1 MKLSDDKQEFF
12 AETFTEFIDY
22 FLGKGAPPHKLK
34 EMFGKMVDSVE
45 EDRKSLT

>member
-12 AETFTEFIDY
+12 AETFAEFIDY

-34 EMFGKMVDSVE
+34 EMFGNMVDEVE
-45 EDRKSLT
+45 KDRKSLT